1 VKLSW
6 SEIDLQHVVLENR
19 ETQALA
25 LVHAE
30 SQKPIDLAQGPL
42 VRILLLTLDLEN
54 AILALTVHHIV
65 FDIWSEGVL
74 VRELMALYPAF
85 AAGQPSPLAK
95 LPVQYADFAVW
106 QRQWLRDTVLNRQI
120 SYWQQQLQN
129 ASVLEL
135 PTDYPRKVTQSA
147 RGAMQTFTF
156 DQVLSKKLLD
166 LSRKEG
172 VTLFMTL
179 LTGFMTLLSRYTGQT
194 DIVVGTDIANRTHTE
209 TEDLIGFFVNL
220 LVLRGDLSGNPRF
233 SHLLQQISKMLLD
246 AYAHQDLP
254 FEKLIEALRLERKGA
269 QTPLVRALFVLQ
281 NAPWVALDLEGIT
294 ITPLQVEQDM
304 ARFELAFFLW
314 ETPEGLHGMVNYS
327 TDLFTELTMSNMITH
342 FETLLQSICSQTA
355 AHLDALSMYSEEEE
369 EARRASQLGKLR
381 KRKRQEV

>member
-1 VKLSW
+1 
-6 SEIDLQHVVLENR
+6 
-19 ETQALA
+19 
-25 LVHAE
+25 
-30 SQKPIDLAQGPL
+30 
-42 VRILLLTLDLEN
+42 
-54 AILALTVHHIV
+54 
-65 FDIWSEGVL
+65 
-74 VRELMALYPAF
+74 
-85 AAGQPSPLAK
+85 
-95 LPVQYADFAVW
+95 VQYADFAVW

-369 EARRASQLGKLR
+369 KARRASQLGKLR